1 MFNQLKITYESTK
14 IFLSICFVCCLSCSN
29 NTEYLAEKHE
39 NLALK
44 SNITAKEYK
53 ALLEMVASNLEYS
66 TRSTGSV
73 EMTENEARKLLI
85 PFIEDGKQIQ
95 HSLIDF
101 IDKDFSEDW
110 HNMTETDLITISFL
124 VCSIN
129 QNSTETKAV
138 SSNQIFACLGVAT
151 GLAAIKDIG
160 IGGLVNAK
168 TALQVIKAVGK
179 RYLGYI
185 GVALMI
191 ADFATC
197 IGE

>member
-1 MFNQLKITYESTK
+1 MKVLK

-110 HNMTETDLITISFL
+110 HNMTETDLITLSFL
-124 VCSIN
+124 IV
-129 QNSTETKAV
+129 
-138 SSNQIFACLGVAT
+138 
-151 GLAAIKDIG
+151 
-160 IGGLVNAK
+160 
-168 TALQVIKAVGK
+168 
-179 RYLGYI
+179 R
-185 GVALMI
+185 
-191 ADFATC
+191 
-197 IGE
+197 